1 MIMNRK
7 RLKNEIKK
15 AARQLSEMASNADS
29 IANELD
35 KNGESMIK
43 ICSLLG
49 NNLIINAIIK
59 IEKRNIEEL

>member
-1 MIMNRK
+1 MNRK

-49 NNLIINAIIK
+49 DNLIINAIIK

>member
-1 MIMNRK
+1 MNRK

-49 NNLIINAIIK
+49 DNLIINAIIK
-59 IEKRNIEEL
+59 IEKRNIKEL

>member
-1 MIMNRK
+1 MNRK

-15 AARQLSEMASNADS
+15 AARQLSEMESNADS

>member
-1 MIMNRK
+1 MNRK
-7 RLKNEIKK
+7 RLKNEINK

-49 NNLIINAIIK
+49 DNLIINAIIK

>member
-1 MIMNRK
+1 MNRK

-15 AARQLSEMASNADS
+15 VARQLSEMASNADS

>member
-1 MIMNRK
+1 MNRK

-59 IEKRNIEEL
+59 IEKRNIKEL

>member
-1 MIMNRK
+1 MNRK